1 MTKFLSLL
9 SYLITVE
16 IWWKFRGVGEK
27 ILSKREHCTITANPC
42 FEFQFRKHLKHQL
55 GLGWSCFYQNPKEG
69 SAPPHSLVHYSQ
81 LISLGTFI
89 KWTDCF
95 PQPFLSVAEFWQK
108 PHSQKYLTLD
118 KTWKDS
124 TTSFYIK
131 GEDAAIFL
139 VCAAESLLVSWTVNR
154 EKPQPSHSQEWA
166 AIPKTRV
173 NS

>member
-1 MTKFLSLL
+1 MTKFLSIS
-9 SYLITVE
+9 SYLITEE

-27 ILSKREHCTITANPC
+27 TLSKREHCTITTNPC

-55 GLGWSCFYQNPKEG
+55 ELGWSCFYQNPKEG

-81 LISLGTFI
+81 LISLGRFI

-95 PQPFLSVAEFWQK
+95 PQPFLSVVKFWQK

-124 TTSFYIK
+124 TTAFYIK
-131 GEDAAIFL
+131 VEDTIFL
-139 VCAAESLLVSWTVNR
+139 VCAAESRLVSWLWTEEN
-154 EKPQPSHSQEWA
+154 HNFH
-166 AIPKTRV
+166 IPK
-173 NS
+173 SGLQSQKLG